1 MKPKNDFARFRK
13 IAGLPEPI
21 TESIKK
27 EKPKAKTLQSL
38 FENKGSIT
46 RSEFNRLIKEHLEE
60 AKKDEEEI
68 VDTEVETTDEPV
80 LDEPIADAG
89 SEVDGDVK
97 TIQDHLEASIE
108 VAKTM
113 GDEKLITQLGN
124 TLTMLTRSH
133 IVKENDDNEDGSE
146 GDFEMFDRIE
156 GLSNLRDIKML
167 HDSLRILVTSW
178 INEGG
183 DKDDILKY
191 VASYIDII

>member
-1 MKPKNDFARFRK
+1 MKPKDDFARFRK
-13 IAGLPEPI
+13 IAGIQEPI

-38 FENKGSIT
+38 FENKGSIS

-68 VDTEVETTDEPV
+68 VDTEVETTDEPI

-133 IVKENDDNEDGSE
+133 IVKENEDEKEEGEPSETNMQFYMELGELIQKYNE
-146 GDFEMFDRIE
+146 M
-156 GLSNLRDIKML
+156 GLTNMEAIDTMDLIKDEL
-167 HDSLRILVTSW
+167 SDTQL
-178 INEGG
+178 
-183 DKDDILKY
+183 
-191 VASYIDII
+191 